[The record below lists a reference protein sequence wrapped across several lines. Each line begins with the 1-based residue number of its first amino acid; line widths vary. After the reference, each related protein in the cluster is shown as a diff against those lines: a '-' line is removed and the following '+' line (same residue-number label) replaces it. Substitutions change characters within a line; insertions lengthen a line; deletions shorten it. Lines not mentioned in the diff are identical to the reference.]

1 MPRGRKPRSWIKV
14 DCDGVL
20 HGSINYLFILEKQA
34 EWDTWETEKLV
45 SLACQAV
52 WLKMIAFS
60 EVCGGRS
67 GWIEDNNGNGLPKE
81 FIAQELR
88 CPLGLFDLVINRMV
102 KDKAIHINGTG
113 SIQLIN
119 FDHYQFGEYDRQQP
133 YRLGKKEAEKVE
145 SKTDK
150 KPYGE
155 FKNVMLTDE
164 EHQKLIERFGSL
176 NASARIENLSSAIAS
191 KGYKYKSHYATI
203 LTWDRMDS
211 KRGVGNG
218 AHKGNTKGRELPER
232 SNYKSP
238 EEHRRAGGY

>member
-1 MPRGRKPRSWIKV
+1 MPRGRKSRFWIKV
-14 DCDGVL
+14 DCEGVL
-20 HGSINYLFILEKQA
+20 RGSINYLLPL
-34 EWDTWETEKLV
+34 DG
-45 SLACQAV
+45 QAV
-52 WLKMIAFS
+52 WIKMIAYS
-60 EVCGGRS
+60 EVCGGRP
-67 GWIEDNNGNGLPKE
+67 GWIEDNNGNGLPHD
-81 FIAQELR
+81 FIAQELH
-88 CPLGLFDLVINRMV
+88 CPVEIFELVLKKMRD
-102 KDKAIHINGTG
+102 DKAIETNGTG
-113 SIQLIN
+113 SIHLVN
-119 FDHYQFGEYDRQQP
+119 FEHYQFGEYDRQQP

-164 EHQKLIERFGSL
+164 EHQKLIERFGPKL
-176 NASARIENLSSAIAS
+176 AEVKIEHLSSGVAS
-191 KGYKYKSHYATI
+191 KGYRYKSHYATI

>member
-1 MPRGRKPRSWIKV
+1 MPRGRKPRLWIKV
-14 DCDGVL
+14 DCEGVL
-20 HGSINYLFILEKQA
+20 RGSINYLLPL
-34 EWDTWETEKLV
+34 DG
-45 SLACQAV
+45 QAV
-52 WLKMIAFS
+52 WIKMIAYS
-60 EVCGGRS
+60 EVCGGRP
-67 GWIEDNNGNGLPKE
+67 GWIEDNNGNGLPHD
-81 FIAQELR
+81 FIAQELH
-88 CPLGLFDLVINRMV
+88 CPVETFELVLKKMRD
-102 KDKAIHINGTG
+102 DKAIETNGTG
-113 SIQLIN
+113 SIHLVN
-119 FDHYQFGEYDRQQP
+119 FEHYQFGEYDRQQP

-164 EHQKLIERFGSL
+164 EHQKLIERFGPKL
-176 NASARIENLSSAIAS
+176 AEVKIEHLSSGVAS
-191 KGYKYKSHYATI
+191 KGYRYKSHYATI

>member
-1 MPRGRKPRSWIKV
+1 MPRGRKPRFWIKV
-14 DCDGVL
+14 DCEGVL
-20 HGSINYLFILEKQA
+20 RGSINYLLPL
-34 EWDTWETEKLV
+34 DG
-45 SLACQAV
+45 QAV
-52 WLKMIAFS
+52 WIKMIAYS
-60 EVCGGRS
+60 EVCGGRP
-67 GWIEDNNGNGLPKE
+67 GWIEDNNGNGLPHD
-81 FIAQELR
+81 FIAQELH
-88 CPLGLFDLVINRMV
+88 CPVEIFELVLKKMRD
-102 KDKAIHINGTG
+102 DKAIETNGTG
-113 SIQLIN
+113 SIHLVN
-119 FDHYQFGEYDRQQP
+119 FEHYQFGEYDRQQP

-164 EHQKLIERFGSL
+164 EHQKLIERFGPKL
-176 NASARIENLSSAIAS
+176 AEVKIEHLSSGVAS
-191 KGYKYKSHYATI
+191 KGYRYKSHYATI

>member
-1 MPRGRKPRSWIKV
+1 MPRGRKPRLWIKV
-14 DCDGVL
+14 DCEGVL
-20 HGSINYLFILEKQA
+20 RGSINYLLPL
-34 EWDTWETEKLV
+34 DG
-45 SLACQAV
+45 QAV
-52 WLKMIAFS
+52 WIKMIAYS
-60 EVCGGRS
+60 EVCGGRP
-67 GWIEDNNGNGLPKE
+67 GWIEDNNGNGLPHD
-81 FIAQELR
+81 FIAQELH
-88 CPLGLFDLVINRMV
+88 CPVEIFELVLKKMRD
-102 KDKAIHINGTG
+102 DKAIETNGTG
-113 SIQLIN
+113 SIHLVN
-119 FDHYQFGEYDRQQP
+119 FEHYQFGEYDRQQP

-164 EHQKLIERFGSL
+164 EHQKLIERFGPKL
-176 NASARIENLSSAIAS
+176 AEVKIEHLSSGVAS
-191 KGYKYKSHYATI
+191 KGYRYKSHYATI